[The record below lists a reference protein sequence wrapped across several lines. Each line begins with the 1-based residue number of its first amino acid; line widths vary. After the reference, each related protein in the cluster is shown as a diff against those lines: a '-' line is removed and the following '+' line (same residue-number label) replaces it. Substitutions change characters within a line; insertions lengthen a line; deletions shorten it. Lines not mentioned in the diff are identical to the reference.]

1 MDQDRSNPHN
11 LIFMIQDKK
20 KIKIII
26 GSQYFI
32 YFGVMGI
39 ALPYFN
45 LYCYHINLSGFEIGI
60 LSATRSLT
68 MILFP
73 IMWSIIAD
81 RFNARRPIY
90 ILCNVMSAGI
100 WAFYLYTNN
109 FHAMLLITICYG
121 FFFTPVISF
130 LEAFTMDILAGEKK
144 SYGRIRVW
152 GTISFILVTTLLG
165 VLIDYFP
172 IKIIIILILAGS
184 LIQALISTKIPGT
197 VIQKDLNKSKV
208 KNFLNKRLLLFLFCG
223 FLMLMSHGAY
233 YCFFSIHLERL
244 GYGNTVIGIAWALAS
259 VSEILVMVNSDRIFR
274 KIFLEK
280 VLLFSFFAATLRWF
294 ILYSTESLYL
304 ILFSQIFHAITYGTF
319 HMASILYI
327 DMLTDDCN
335 KTFGQAIN
343 NAVSYGLGMM
353 VGFFLSG
360 YLYEKTG
367 SSSLFLMSSFI
378 ALTGGVVL
386 LGFGF
391 FTGKPVHAPN

>member
-1 MDQDRSNPHN
+1 MV
-11 LIFMIQDKK
+11 QDKK
-20 KIKIII
+20 KIKTIIA
-26 GSQYFI
+26 SQYFL

-39 ALPYFN
+39 SLPYFN

-73 IMWSIIAD
+73 IMWGIIAD

-90 ILCNVMSAGI
+90 ILCNFISAGI
-100 WAFYLYTNN
+100 WAFYLYTDN
-109 FHAMLLITICYG
+109 FQAMLLITICYG
-121 FFFTPVISF
+121 FFFTPLISF
-130 LEAFTMDILAGEKK
+130 LEAFTMDMLAGEKK

-152 GTISFILVTTLLG
+152 GTISFVLVTTLLG

-184 LIQALISTKIPGT
+184 LIQALISTRISGT
-197 VIQKDLNKSKV
+197 VSRRDLNKCKV
-208 KNFLNKRLLLFLFCG
+208 KKFLNKRLLLFLFCG

-244 GYGNTVIGIAWALAS
+244 GYGNTFIGVAWALAS
-259 VSEILVMVNSDRIFR
+259 VSEILVMVNSDRIFSH
-274 KIFLEK
+274 ISLEK
-280 VLLFSFFAATLRWF
+280 VLLFSFIAATLRWLM
-294 ILYSTESLYL
+294 LYSTESPYL

-327 DMLTDDCN
+327 DILTDDFS

-378 ALTGGVVL
+378 ALSGGL
-386 LGFGF
+386 LLWGFGF
-391 FTGKPVHAPN
+391 LTKKPVPVPN

>member
-1 MDQDRSNPHN
+1 MV
-11 LIFMIQDKK
+11 QDKK
-20 KIKIII
+20 KIKTIIA
-26 GSQYFI
+26 SQYFL

-39 ALPYFN
+39 SLPYFN

-73 IMWSIIAD
+73 IMWGIIAD

-90 ILCNVMSAGI
+90 ILCNFISAGI
-100 WAFYLYTNN
+100 WAFYLYTDN
-109 FHAMLLITICYG
+109 FQAMLLITICYG
-121 FFFTPVISF
+121 FFFTPLISF
-130 LEAFTMDILAGEKK
+130 LEAFTMDMLAGKKK

-152 GTISFILVTTLLG
+152 GTISFVLVTTLLG

-184 LIQALISTKIPGT
+184 LIQALISTRISGT
-197 VIQKDLNKSKV
+197 VSRRDLNKCKV
-208 KNFLNKRLLLFLFCG
+208 KKFLNKRLLLFLFCG

-244 GYGNTVIGIAWALAS
+244 GYGNTFIGVAWALAS
-259 VSEILVMVNSDRIFR
+259 VSEILVMVNSDRIFSH
-274 KIFLEK
+274 ISLEK
-280 VLLFSFFAATLRWF
+280 VLLFSFIAATLRWLM
-294 ILYSTESLYL
+294 LYSTESPYL

-327 DMLTDDCN
+327 DILTDDFS

-378 ALTGGVVL
+378 ALSGGL
-386 LGFGF
+386 LLWGFGF
-391 FTGKPVHAPN
+391 LTKKPVPVPN

>member
-1 MDQDRSNPHN
+1 MV
-11 LIFMIQDKK
+11 QDKK
-20 KIKIII
+20 KIKTIIA
-26 GSQYFI
+26 SQYFL

-39 ALPYFN
+39 SLPYFN

-90 ILCNVMSAGI
+90 ILCNFVSAGI
-100 WAFYLYTNN
+100 WAFYLYTDH
-109 FHAMLLITICYG
+109 FQAMLLITICYG

-152 GTISFILVTTLLG
+152 GTISFILVTTFLG

-184 LIQALISTKIPGT
+184 LVQALISTKIPGT
-197 VIQKDLNKSKV
+197 VIRRDLNRREV
-208 KNFLNKRLLLFLFCG
+208 KKFLNKRLLIFLFCG

-233 YCFFSIHLERL
+233 YCFFSIHLKRL
-244 GYGNTVIGIAWALAS
+244 GYGNTFIGIAWALAS

-274 KIFLEK
+274 KISLEK
-280 VLLFSFFAATLRWF
+280 VLLFSFIAAALRWF
-294 ILYSTESLYL
+294 ILYSTESPYL

-327 DMLTDDCN
+327 DMLTDDFN
-335 KTFGQAIN
+335 KTFGQAVN

-353 VGFFLSG
+353 VGFLLSG
-360 YLYEKTG
+360 YLYGKIG
-367 SSSLFLMSSFI
+367 SPSLFLMSRVI
-378 ALTGGVVL
+378 ALIGGIGL
-386 LGFGF
+386 WGFGF
-391 FTGKPVHAPN
+391 LTGKSVPVSN